1 MLLEYIWLVLEA
13 IECSWH
19 FQILLYLICSLITV
33 LWFVRRG
40 PVGVSEKQEIFNNSF
55 LPMSRSVDGFSMP
68 VIEYAGELL
77 SASISTSAK

>member
-1 MLLEYIWLVLEA
+1 MFLALSDPVISDLLINM
-13 IECSWH
+13 
-19 FQILLYLICSLITV
+19 V

-40 PVGVSEKQEIFNNSF
+40 PMGVSEKQEIFNNSF
-55 LPMSRSVDGFSMP
+55 LPMSHSVDGFSMP